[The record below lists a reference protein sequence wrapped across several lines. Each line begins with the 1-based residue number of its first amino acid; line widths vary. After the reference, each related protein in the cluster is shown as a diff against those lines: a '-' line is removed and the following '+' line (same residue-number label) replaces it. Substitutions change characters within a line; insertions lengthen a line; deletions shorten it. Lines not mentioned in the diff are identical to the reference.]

1 MIGTGMR
8 TVNSSIP
15 RLLRRLR
22 DEALVYGVVQVSVLI
37 VASGNELLVEW
48 VKNRVRNERNILSGA

>member
-8 TVNSSIP
+8 TVNSSMP
-15 RLLRRLR
+15 RLLRRLC